1 MGKSYNNN
9 YNEEKVSVKFSSSK
23 KAFYELF
30 EGHGQN
36 ISS

>member
-1 MGKSYNNN
+1 MEKNYNNIN
-9 YNEEKVSVKFSSSK
+9 EKVLVKFSSSK